1 MSTYNHISF
10 RISTSTFT
18 IKTHRKGG
26 ILIVKK
32 KKTEP
37 IDPHVRESYVAENR
51 EPNSSVPMPLAPTSV
66 PMQLIAPIPVTTPSP
81 TEAVSIKNEL
91 LTINGINKKTA
102 QQLEKLGINNI
113 DDLAEASA
121 EDLTKELKVD
131 LSIAQKWITEAKK
144 LKQR

>member
-1 MSTYNHISF
+1 M
-10 RISTSTFT
+10 
-18 IKTHRKGG
+18 
-26 ILIVKK
+26 IVKK

-131 LSIAQKWITEAKK
+131 LSIAQKWITRAKE
-144 LKQR
+144 LQQG